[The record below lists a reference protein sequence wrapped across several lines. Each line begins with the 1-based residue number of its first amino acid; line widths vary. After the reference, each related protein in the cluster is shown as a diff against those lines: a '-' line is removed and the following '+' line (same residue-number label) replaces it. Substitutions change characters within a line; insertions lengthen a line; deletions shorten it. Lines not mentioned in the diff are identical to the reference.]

1 MTGYSRN
8 ALNLISTFLFNTVH
22 ILNSYSNIQ
31 IPQTVMS
38 PYLTEFCRV
47 LMGTDNTCITQLSM
61 YNFCFQN
68 MNVILFKD
76 LEKTEKRLLDITARN
91 ERRLKHITDRN
102 ERCANRGER

>member
-1 MTGYSRN
+1 
-8 ALNLISTFLFNTVH
+8 
-22 ILNSYSNIQ
+22 
-31 IPQTVMS
+31 
-38 PYLTEFCRV
+38 
-47 LMGTDNTCITQLSM
+47 
-61 YNFCFQN
+61 

>member
-1 MTGYSRN
+1 
-8 ALNLISTFLFNTVH
+8 
-22 ILNSYSNIQ
+22 
-31 IPQTVMS
+31 
-38 PYLTEFCRV
+38 
-47 LMGTDNTCITQLSM
+47 MGTDNTCITQLSM